1 MGSIRGR
8 FGLLATL
15 LLLAWVPSAVA
26 GSPKPI
32 AVLPLETYLGR
43 SLAIRAF
50 INGHEGRF
58 LFDTGEG
65 VTMISPSLAD
75 AVGCKPWG
83 NLTGF
88 RMTGER
94 LDTPHCDGLI
104 FESHGISLPVPIVG
118 VLDIMTFLDS
128 DAPKLDGAIG
138 LDAFAG
144 RAITLIIQR
153 KQLVVESKGS
163 LAARVRV
170 ATEIAVRVVRDAEGV
185 ALAVDVAVP
194 TAVGRAW
201 MELDSG
207 NGGSIV
213 VSRAVAPLLNLDP
226 AADKPQAGTFD
237 VAAGITVAGQ
247 VRTPQGM
254 IMDGNIGSQFLANWC
269 LTLDL
274 ASGRAWLA
282 PVTN

>member
-1 MGSIRGR
+1 MPNKCAR
-8 FGLLATL
+8 LAL
-15 LLLAWVPSAVA
+15 FAALSLLAWLPRAVA
-26 GSPKPI
+26 GSRNPI

-43 SLAIRAF
+43 SLAIRAS

-65 VTMISPSLAD
+65 VTMISPSIAD
-75 AVGCKPWG
+75 AIGCKPWG

-94 LDTPHCDGLI
+94 LDTPHCDGLRL
-104 FESHGISLPVPIVG
+104 ESHGQSFPIPIAG
-118 VLDIMTFLDS
+118 VLDIMRFFDA
-128 DAPKLDGAIG
+128 DAPKLDGAVG

-153 KQLVVESKGS
+153 RQLILESKGS
-163 LAARVRV
+163 LIERKAK
-170 ATEIAVRVVRDAEGV
+170 ATEIPVRIVRDAEGV

-194 TAVGRAW
+194 TAAGRAW

-207 NGGSIV
+207 NGGSLV

-226 AADKPQAGTFD
+226 SADKPQAGKFEIAT
-237 VAAGITVAGQ
+237 GIAVSGN

-254 IMDGNIGSQFLANWC
+254 IMDGNIGSQFLEHWC

-274 ASGRAWLA
+274 AVGRAWLA
-282 PVTN
+282 PVGD

>member
-1 MGSIRGR
+1 MSSIPAR

-15 LLLAWVPSAVA
+15 LLLSWVPTAIA
-26 GSPKPI
+26 GSPKPF

-43 SLAIRAF
+43 SLAIRAS

-65 VTMISPSLAD
+65 VTVISPSLAD
-75 AVGCKPWG
+75 ALGCKPWG

-94 LDTPHCDGLI
+94 LDMPHCDGLT
-104 FESHGISLPVPIVG
+104 FESHGVSLPAPVVG
-118 VLDIMTFLDS
+118 VLDVMTFLDS
-128 DAPKLDGAIG
+128 DAPKLAGAFG

-153 KQLVVESKGS
+153 KQLVVESKAS
-163 LAARVRV
+163 LAARVRA
-170 ATEIAVRVVRDAEGV
+170 ATEIPVRVVRDAEGV

-194 TAVGRAW
+194 TAAGRAW

-213 VSRAVAPLLNLDP
+213 VSRAVAPLFDLDP
-226 AADKPQAGTFD
+226 AAEKPQAGKFNI
-237 VAAGITVAGQ
+237 AAGITVAGE
-247 VRTPQGM
+247 VRAPRGM
-254 IMDGNIGSQFLANWC
+254 IMDGNIGSQFLENWC

-274 ASGRAWLA
+274 PSGRAWLA
-282 PVTN
+282 PVTS

>member
-1 MGSIRGR
+1 MSSIRGQSR
-8 FGLLATL
+8 LLATL
-15 LLLAWVPSAVA
+15 LLLSWLRCAMA
-26 GSPKPI
+26 GPTDPI
-32 AVLPLETYLGR
+32 VVLPLETYLGR
-43 SLAIRAF
+43 SLAIRAS

-65 VTMISPSLAD
+65 VTMISPSFAD
-75 AVGCKPWG
+75 ALGCRPWG

-94 LDTPHCDGLI
+94 LDTPHCDGLKI
-104 FESHGISLPVPIVG
+104 ESQGLSLAVPIVG
-118 VLDIMTFLDS
+118 VLDIMAFFDA
-128 DAPKLDGAIG
+128 DAPKLDGAVG

-153 KQLVVESKGS
+153 RQLVVESKGS
-163 LAARVRV
+163 LAARVRK
-170 ATEIAVRVVRDAEGV
+170 AKEIPIRVVRDAEGV

-194 TAVGRAW
+194 TAAGRAW

-226 AADKPQAGTFD
+226 TADKPQAGKFD
-237 VAAGITVAGQ
+237 VAAGITVAGN
-247 VRTPQGM
+247 VRTPPGM
-254 IMDGNIGSQFLANWC
+254 IMDGNIGSQFLEHWC

-274 ASGRAWLA
+274 AGGRAWLA
-282 PVTN
+282 PVGD

>member
-1 MGSIRGR
+1 MSSIRGR
-8 FGLLATL
+8 SGLLATL
-15 LLLAWVPSAVA
+15 LGLSWLPSALA

-43 SLAIRAF
+43 SLAIRAS
-50 INGHEGRF
+50 ISGREGRF

-75 AVGCKPWG
+75 ALGCKPWG

-104 FESHGISLPVPIVG
+104 FQSHGVSLRVPVVG
-118 VLDIMTFLDS
+118 VLDIMTFFDS

-153 KQLVVESKGS
+153 RQLVVESKGS
-163 LAARVRV
+163 LAARVRT
-170 ATEIAVRVVRDAEGV
+170 ATEIAIRVVRDAEGV

-194 TAVGRAW
+194 TAAGRAW

-226 AADKPQAGTFD
+226 AADKPQAGTFNI
-237 VAAGITVAGQ
+237 AAGVTVAGKI
-247 VRTPQGM
+247 RAPQGM
-254 IMDGNIGSQFLANWC
+254 IMDGNIGSQFLENWC

-274 ASGRAWLA
+274 ARGRAWLT
-282 PVTN
+282 PVTD

>member
-1 MGSIRGR
+1 
-8 FGLLATL
+8 
-15 LLLAWVPSAVA
+15 
-26 GSPKPI
+26 
-32 AVLPLETYLGR
+32 VLPLETYLGR
-43 SLAIRAF
+43 SLAIRAL

-65 VTMISPSLAD
+65 VTVISPSLAE
-75 AVGCKPWG
+75 AIGCKPWG

-94 LDTPHCDGLI
+94 LDMPHCDGLV
-104 FESHGISLPVPIVG
+104 FESYGVSLPVPVVG
-118 VLDIMTFLDS
+118 VLDIMTFFDS
-128 DAPKLDGAIG
+128 DAPKLDGAVG

-170 ATEIAVRVVRDAEGV
+170 ATEIAVRVVRDAEGA

-194 TAVGRAW
+194 TAAGRAW

-207 NGGSIV
+207 NGGSVV
-213 VSRAVAPLLNLDP
+213 VSHAVAPLLNLDP
-226 AADKPQAGTFD
+226 AADKPQAGTFNI
-237 VAAGITVAGQ
+237 ASGITVAGQ

-282 PVTN
+282 PVTD

>member
-1 MGSIRGR
+1 MRSIAGR
-8 FGLLATL
+8 IGPLATFL
-15 LLLAWVPSAVA
+15 LLSWVSSAVA

-43 SLAIRAF
+43 SLAIRTL

-58 LFDTGEG
+58 LFDTGAG
-65 VTMISPSLAD
+65 VTIISPSLAD
-75 AVGCKPWG
+75 VLGCKPWG

-94 LDTPHCDGLI
+94 LDMPHCDDLI
-104 FESHGISLPVPIVG
+104 IESQGVSLPVPVVG
-118 VLDIMTFLDS
+118 VLDIMSLFDS
-128 DAPKLDGAIG
+128 DAPKLDGAVG

-144 RAITLIIQR
+144 RAITLIIRR
-153 KQLVVESKGS
+153 KQLVIESKGS
-163 LAARVRV
+163 LAQRARM
-170 ATEIAVRVVRDAEGV
+170 ATEVAIRVVRDAEGV

-194 TAVGRAW
+194 TAAGRAW

-207 NGGSIV
+207 NGGSLV

-226 AADKPQAGTFD
+226 ADDKLQAATFKI
-237 VAAGITVAGQ
+237 AAGITVEGQ
-247 VRTPQGM
+247 VRAPRGM

-274 ASGRAWLA
+274 ANGRAWLA